1 MSTLLRN
8 ALHPAPRLAGLAA
21 LAMAGWLGLATAQAQ
36 PNSASAPVRTGV
48 VMAIGSGARDD
59 NDAVWT
65 RLVQLAGGPGARV
78 AVFTAPASNP
88 DRAAEQIIASLARRG
103 AVGQHIRVGPG
114 ITGQD
119 VAQAVRDPAWIA
131 QVDAA
136 QAVYF
141 SGGAQARLIDTLQP
155 AGLSTPLMD
164 AVRAL
169 FARGGVVAG
178 ESAGAAVMSELIFRD
193 APDVL
198 AVMKGRLRDGQEV
211 DRGFGFV
218 RHDVVIDQHLLKRG
232 RIGRL
237 LPLMVARGKP
247 LGLGIEEQTAVVVR
261 GDEVE
266 VVGAHGVLVVELDQP
281 AITVGPGPFNLHNG
295 RISLLDH
302 GDRFDLATRQLTP
315 APDKQAAPRITAAA
329 PAVADDPDE
338 PAPIYPDLLGD
349 NIISGAMARLI
360 DSGRTELFGLAFHP
374 RPARGDLQPA
384 LGFEWRL
391 YTTPDTAA
399 WRLPGRPY
407 TLRRIGVDVT
417 PIRLQQPLYKP
428 Y

>member
-1 MSTLLRN
+1 
-8 ALHPAPRLAGLAA
+8 
-21 LAMAGWLGLATAQAQ
+21 
-36 PNSASAPVRTGV
+36 
-48 VMAIGSGARDD
+48 MAIGSGARDD

-88 DRAAEQIIASLARRG
+88 DRAAEQIIASRARRG
-103 AVGQHIRVGPG
+103 AVGEHIRVGPG

-119 VAQAVRDPAWIA
+119 LAQAVRDPAWIA
-131 QVDAA
+131 KVTAA

-155 AGLSTPLMD
+155 QGQTTPLLD

-169 FARGGVVAG
+169 FARGGLVAG

-198 AVMKGRLRDGQEV
+198 AVMKGRLRDGLEV

-218 RHDVVIDQHLLKRG
+218 RHDVVLDQHLLKRG

-237 LPLMVARGKP
+237 LPLMVARGLP

-281 AITVGPGPFNLHNG
+281 AITVRPGPFNLHNG

-302 GDRFDLATRQLTP
+302 GDRFNLATRQLTP
-315 APDKQAAPRITAAA
+315 AADKQATPRVTASAAA
-329 PAVADDPDE
+329 AVVPPAIDDPDE
-338 PAPIYPDLLGD
+338 AAPFYPDLLGD

-360 DSGRTELFGLAFHP
+360 DSGRSELYGLAIQP
-374 RPARGDLQPA
+374 RPARGDPQPA

-391 YTTPDTAA
+391 YTTPDTVA
-399 WRLPGRPY
+399 WRVPGRPY
-407 TLRRIGVDVT
+407 TLRRIGVDVV
-417 PIRLQQPLYKP
+417 PIRLQQPLYGP

>member
-1 MSTLLRN
+1 
-8 ALHPAPRLAGLAA
+8 
-21 LAMAGWLGLATAQAQ
+21 
-36 PNSASAPVRTGV
+36 
-48 VMAIGSGARDD
+48 MAIGSGARDD
-59 NDAVWT
+59 NDAVWR
-65 RLVQLAGGPGARV
+65 RLVQLAGGPGARI

-103 AVGQHIRVGPG
+103 AVGEHIRVGPG
-114 ITGQD
+114 ISGQNL
-119 VAQAVRDPAWIA
+119 AQAVRDPVWIA
-131 QVDAA
+131 QVNAA

-141 SGGAQARLIDTLQP
+141 SGGAQARLIDALQP
-155 AGLSTPLMD
+155 RGHTTPLLD

-169 FARGGVVAG
+169 FARGGLVAG

-198 AVMKGRLRDGQEV
+198 AVMKGRLRDGLEV

-237 LPLMVARGKP
+237 LPLMVARGMP
-247 LGLGIEEQTAVVVR
+247 LALGIEEQTAVVVR

-266 VVGAHGVLVVELDQP
+266 VVGAHGVLVIELDQP
-281 AITVGPGPFNLHNG
+281 AIAVRPGPFNLHNG

-302 GDRFDLATRQLTP
+302 GDRFNLGTRQLTP
-315 APDKQAAPRITAAA
+315 APDKQAAPRIADADVPAVSDDPEQAA
-329 PAVADDPDE
+329 PF
-338 PAPIYPDLLGD
+338 YPDLLGD
-349 NIISGAMARLI
+349 NTIGGAMASLI
-360 DSGRTELFGLAFHP
+360 DSGRSELFGLAFHP

-391 YTTPDTAA
+391 YTTPDTVA

-407 TLRRIGVDVT
+407 TLRRIGVDVV
-417 PIRLQQPLYKP
+417 PIRLHEPLYTP